1 MVVLYGESRMVSSCI
16 NINEWIIRILRMEI
30 GMRQWG
36 GGGVDF
42 RVLVFTVLFTEVR
55 IGAD

>member
-1 MVVLYGESRMVSSCI
+1 MERAEWFPAALT
-16 NINEWIIRILRMEI
+16 NEWIIRILRMEI